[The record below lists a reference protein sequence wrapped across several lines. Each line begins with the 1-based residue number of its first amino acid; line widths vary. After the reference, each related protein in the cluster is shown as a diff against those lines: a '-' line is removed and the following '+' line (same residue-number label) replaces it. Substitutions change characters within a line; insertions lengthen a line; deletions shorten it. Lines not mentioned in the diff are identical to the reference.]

1 MTRDDDGLQLDFM
14 ATIHGIRS
22 FEGMRDR
29 AAVIEIQGVE
39 ILVASL
45 VDIIRSKKAARRPR
59 DQAVLTILERTL
71 EKTTGQKGKAGGR
84 RARK

>member
-1 MTRDDDGLQLDFM
+1 
-14 ATIHGIRS
+14 
-22 FEGMRDR
+22 
-29 AAVIEIQGVE
+29 VIEIQGVE